1 MAGRAAPATGQASP
15 REVARLL
22 AAGATVIAM
31 TDTDVERTVGHACSV
46 TLLLPDGQ
54 IRVLTAEH
62 DLLTGC
68 GGCTTAELR

>member
-1 MAGRAAPATGQASP
+1 MAASTTSP
-15 REVARLL
+15 RSRTSAREVARLL

-54 IRVLTAEH
+54 IRVLTADH